1 MQISCQV
8 SWMGYFTTC
17 FLLLYPIATSSTT
30 NPIPIT
36 PHPPIYLHIHMNC
49 FNVILINITMIQL
62 AHNTMNRHTTLHFN
76 NIMTKKFLNSLLN
89 VRVEFCRI
97 ITKDYNR
104 YLWSAWS
111 ISNDTPN
118 TYSVFSCTAVAI
130 RYENQVQTLFW
141 WPVTPYLGQLLP
153 CHCTRPVLW
162 TGHFGSNTPIIA
174 GSDVGSHSHA
184 EDTLKTE
191 SSQLWAGAWFCSKNH
206 VDNVLKKSWQPS
218 LLSILSILFLWTAK

>member
-17 FLLLYPIATSSTT
+17 FLLLYPISTSSTT

-111 ISNDTPN
+111 VPDTGQGPLLTSMENTQFEKATFPFSNTEFISDSIFSEKWFFLFQEPQGIPFTSSIPFK
-118 TYSVFSCTAVAI
+118 FSC
-130 RYENQVQTLFW
+130 
-141 WPVTPYLGQLLP
+141 
-153 CHCTRPVLW
+153 H
-162 TGHFGSNTPIIA
+162 H
-174 GSDVGSHSHA
+174 
-184 EDTLKTE
+184 
-191 SSQLWAGAWFCSKNH
+191 
-206 VDNVLKKSWQPS
+206 
-218 LLSILSILFLWTAK
+218 